1 MTAQLDKC
9 FYVERR
15 MENLENS
22 EKEEEE
28 NRTSSSQEV
37 MHRFGVEIKIGT
49 YKSIKIG
56 VKAQFYLVLFLNLL
70 I

>member
-1 MTAQLDKC
+1 
-9 FYVERR
+9 
-15 MENLENS
+15 MENLKNS

-28 NRTSSSQEV
+28 NRTSSLQEV

-49 YKSIKIG
+49 YRSIKIG
-56 VKAQFYLVLFLNLL
+56 VKAQFYMVLFLNLL